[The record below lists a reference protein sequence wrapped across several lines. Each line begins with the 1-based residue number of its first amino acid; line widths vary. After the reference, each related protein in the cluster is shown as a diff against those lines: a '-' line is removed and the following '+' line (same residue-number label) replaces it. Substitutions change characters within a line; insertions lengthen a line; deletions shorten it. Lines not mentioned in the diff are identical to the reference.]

1 MTDAPIEE
9 PEFRLDRNDVAS
21 LTWAKLS
28 RHIESK
34 IARLRVR
41 NDNNLSPD
49 DTAMVRGEIKGL
61 KNLLALAQPD
71 PAVVAV
77 DAEQDE

>member
-1 MTDAPIEE
+1 MTDEPKEP
-9 PEFRLDRNDVAS
+9 PEFTLDRNDVAS
-21 LTWAKLS
+21 VVWAKLS
-28 RHIESK
+28 KHIESK

-41 NDNNLSPD
+41 NDANIGPD
-49 DTAMVRGEIKGL
+49 DTAMIRGEIKGL